1 MSKIN
6 VTNKTFPNIAVIAF
20 LFDKLLHRDEVSV
33 GNELFEKFV
42 DQLKQKGFLPLIR
55 DYYLKMDPQDRLK
68 YKLIKDAFEGV
79 TTSNNVINIVP
90 EKFEKKPGPEK
101 KGFIKK
107 IIQKIVSDKELEK
120 DEFDYLIEKW
130 LEKIDEFERK
140 VEEQRN
146 G

>member
-6 VTNKTFPNIAVIAF
+6 VTNETYPDIVIAY
-20 LFDKLLHRDEVSV
+20 LFDKLLHPDEVSP
-33 GNELFEKFV
+33 GNPLFENFTK
-42 DQLKQKGFLPLIR
+42 QLKQKGFMPIIR
-55 DYYLKMDPQDRLK
+55 DYYLNMNAQHRLK

-90 EKFEKKPGPEK
+90 KKFEKKPEGPEK

-130 LEKIDEFERK
+130 LEKIDEFESK
-140 VEEQRN
+140 LEEKK
-146 G
+146 